1 MTKDPDIALAVG
13 SATDKATTSNL
24 AVIVSGD
31 GTVEDILQGDDI
43 SVSPPHIDAIWP
55 PALAERV
62 RRNLRRTLR
71 SRQFFSE
78 DVKLDD
84 LSQSNEFIYVAQGR
98 DRVLLI
104 VRDASQQAS
113 AVSRMQ
119 RLAYIDDVTDLPNR
133 EFLLDELTQIVD
145 QQRIK
150 GGRAAVI
157 CIHID
162 EIEEHRNA
170 FGLGQLQDILRE
182 IGSRMKLEL
191 RAPNVSGE
199 PDPERRSVVARMDY
213 RQFAVVLPSIEG
225 GEDAESVAERLTAR
239 LQEPIEVHES
249 AVRIRACTG
258 IALLPQDGE
267 DAATLCENAT
277 AAMEDARSSDGG
289 GVKFHSGTVK
299 LRSLQRQDLEL
310 ELKSALDR
318 GEFALNFLPVI
329 EAATG
334 RVTGVEA
341 LLRWPESVVGSQS
354 TRKVIA
360 LAERTGLILPI
371 GDWVLQSCCRQ
382 LRAWHDAGFA
392 ALRLSI
398 NLSVQEFAR
407 ADLVDRIAGAL
418 ATSGLQPPSIDLE
431 ITERLLCR
439 DAVSG
444 YEVCNALR
452 SLGVGLV
459 LDDYG
464 IGACSLAELARSSV
478 DTLKVD
484 NTLVAQLG
492 DNARNRAACDAAI
505 SLAHALELRVIAEG
519 VETGEQEEILT
530 GLGVDMLQG
539 FLFSQPLPAEAVAS
553 FVESRN
559 V

>member
-119 RLAYIDDVTDLPNR
+119 RLAYI
-133 EFLLDELTQIVD
+133 DELTQIVD

-492 DNARNRAACDAAI
+492 DNACNRAACDAAI